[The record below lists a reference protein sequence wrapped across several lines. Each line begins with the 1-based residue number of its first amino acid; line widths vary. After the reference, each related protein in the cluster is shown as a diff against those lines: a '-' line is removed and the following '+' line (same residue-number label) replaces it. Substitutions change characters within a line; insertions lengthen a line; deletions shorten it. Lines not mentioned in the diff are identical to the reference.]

1 MTLRGYSAALV
12 EGMELPASS
21 PATSPTRAASP
32 PPRVR
37 GPTRSLQ
44 GRDNPTRPQWPVG
57 DGLGLRPSSLA
68 ARQAFAGLANVS
80 SNIDQHLALIE
91 MLIAVG
97 PEVREER
104 TLHEALRTLKKL
116 EEEISQ
122 SVADLVK
129 ACGDVRADGPP
140 E

>member
-1 MTLRGYSAALV
+1 MTLRGYSVALV
-12 EGMELPASS
+12 EETEHPPSS
-21 PATSPTRAASP
+21 PAKSETRAPTP
-32 PPRVR
+32 PSQIR
-37 GPTRSLQ
+37 GENRSLQ
-44 GRDNPTRPQWPVG
+44 GRDNPTRPQWPIG

-68 ARQAFAGLANVS
+68 ARQALAGLAKAS

-104 TLHEALRTLKKL
+104 TLHESLRALKKL
-116 EEEISQ
+116 EDEIGQ

-129 ACGDVRADGPP
+129 ACDDVRADGPP
-140 E
+140 